1 MCGLKKSDVMNIKF
15 EHNIQSMLRLMN
27 IYFDSFEFKHTGFP
41 KGEIKLNVN
50 FKVHD
55 EYDDDLKI
63 HILANII
70 AENAFELRADLVGI
84 FDVDE
89 EWVDKLKANAVAIM
103 FPYLRSQLTLL
114 TSQPEMMPIILP
126 TVNIN
131 KLLESNKDK

>member
-15 EHNIQSMLRLMN
+15 EHNIQSMLRL
-27 IYFDSFEFKHTGFP
+27 K
-41 KGEIKLNVN
+41 
-50 FKVHD
+50 
-55 EYDDDLKI
+55 
-63 HILANII
+63 NII